1 MQRLYALSASAGSGK
16 TFALVA
22 RYLSLL
28 FLGAKPSEILAI
40 TFTNKAAGEMRE
52 RLQVFLQDMP
62 EAMMQEVAKISGLSV
77 EEIEVRRPEVF
88 RHFLKSD
95 LKVMTID
102 KFIHQVL
109 RKFCWYVGLQSDFTV
124 ETQARDTFFERF
136 LEELEEKEYFNLI
149 DFARFE
155 AQKRQNIA
163 DFFELLY
170 EKDKELPTMSF
181 SIEPYSEE
189 AAMKWAFKLKEFV
202 LNGNFSA
209 TAKRMMDSRV

>member
-52 RLQVFLQDMP
+52 RLLSSLQNMP
-62 EAMMQEVAKISGLSV
+62 EVMAQEVAKMSGLSV
-77 EEIEVRRPEVF
+77 REIEKKRPTIF
-88 RHFLKSD
+88 HRFLKSD

-124 ETQARDTFFERF
+124 ESQSRDTFFERF
-136 LEELEEKEYFNLI
+136 LKELEEKEYFDLI

-155 AQKRQNIA
+155 AQKRKNIA

-170 EKDKELPTMSF
+170 EKDK
-181 SIEPYSEE
+181 
-189 AAMKWAFKLKEFV
+189 
-202 LNGNFSA
+202 
-209 TAKRMMDSRV
+209 